1 MVGLHKGYD
10 PAINRNICTM
20 ISKEMIIELKK
31 WEIELNSTFQ
41 VEGMDF
47 VASIE
52 ENMALKAKL

>member
-10 PAINRNICTM
+10 PAINLNICTM

-41 VEGMDF
+41 VEGIDF
-47 VASIE
+47 IRSTEKNI
-52 ENMALKAKL
+52 ALKVEL

>member
-1 MVGLHKGYD
+1 
-10 PAINRNICTM
+10 M

-52 ENMALKAKL
+52 ENIALKAKL